1 MINLA
6 ENIGVN
12 SRRVVRAGNAVG
24 ESEGIC

>member
-1 MINLA
+1 MINFA

-12 SRRVVRAGNAVG
+12 SGCMVRAGNAVG